1 MKLNTKKTK
10 GECECTCHLNPLN
23 KTLGKVKYCSKCICM
38 HTGCQPTEKQDI
50 LPFQKKLIKKY
61 ANRPLIATEK
71 PMDWEERLNGLIP
84 NAVFKVENENR
95 KDKGIVTV
103 DRSSVKHFIK
113 DLLKDSNAYQAGISA
128 ERVNNPHTYDI
139 YTQSDMD
146 FKIAEYKQKLI
157 KRIDKEFHKMGV
169 VQAAI
174 STYEGG
180 HIMPE
185 RMRDIMFELEKFKR
199 EVEAVIKEV

>member
-1 MKLNTKKTK
+1 MKHKELKCN
-10 GECECTCHLNPLN
+10 C
-23 KTLGKVKYCSKCICM
+23 GKHSGVYCYCSN
-38 HTGCQPTEKQDI
+38 HLYHADCQTTECKHPKRCPRCDACTNCFPNCCEPKDSI
-50 LPFQKKLIKKY
+50 SKE
-61 ANRPLIATEK
+61 ATEK

-157 KRIDKEFHKMGV
+157 KRLQGMKDSAVIGEEQLYLDGWN
-169 VQAAI
+169 
-174 STYEGG
+174 YCL
-180 HIMPE
+180 
-185 RMRDIMFELEKFKR
+185 D
-199 EVEAVIKEV
+199 EVEAVIKWSEG